1 MKKFLHATRLTS
13 YQWNIRDNT
22 LKLSQEWFETVGMD
36 ASTYEVSNEEWA
48 KRIHPE
54 DRDRVQ
60 KLLQAHFHRESE
72 WFQASYRY
80 WTDRRE
86 WIWIE
91 DCGQVVE
98 WDEQGKPVQMMGFN
112 RDATESMTEKRRLA
126 ETNEMLQLAAD
137 VSNLWIYC
145 ISMDQRRVQ
154 FQGGAKGE
162 NLLFGK
168 REMELKDFMD
178 KVHPNERPVVSQA
191 FRQLREKSREKVDL
205 QFRLKDNKRHWRWVE
220 ASGRWSAGEKII
232 AAFRDV
238 DEDVRRLKELDRLAN
253 RDLLTGLFNR
263 NAFER
268 KLNGFAATVENQ
280 VIAVCDVDGLKILND
295 AFGHLMGDRMLR
307 FFSLALDEVFSR
319 AEMIAR
325 IGGDEFAII
334 ERNATLETM
343 EAQFR
348 ELRRKVERFDLP
360 VQVGVSYGIAELDL
374 IQDPTLAYKKA
385 EDLMYRQKHL
395 ENFVKRNEYMQK
407 ILIKMQAKDPG
418 IQQHAVR
425 LKKSVQKYIADKP
438 MEANEKKE
446 LILLAQFH
454 DIGKLN
460 VSKQILQKHQGLNYR
475 EKVEVKR
482 HPEIGYRI
490 ARSLPELAGISHEV
504 LTHHERWDGKGYPL
518 HLKGEE
524 IPYKVRLLALFDYYD
539 SITHDR
545 PYRPAVSKEDALK
558 RIEHSAGKRFDPKLT
573 KEFLR
578 YMKRQ

>member
-1 MKKFLHATRLTS
+1 MKRFLHATRLAS

-22 LKLSQEWFETVGMD
+22 LKLSHEWFEMVGMN
-36 ASTYEVSNEEWA
+36 ATTYEVSNQEWS

-54 DRDRVQ
+54 DRDLVQ
-60 KLLQAHFHRESE
+60 KKLHAHFQKETE
-72 WFQASYRY
+72 WFQVTYRY
-80 WTDRRE
+80 WSDHRQ

-98 WDEQGKPVQMMGFN
+98 WDENGKPISMMGFN
-112 RDATESMTEKRRLA
+112 RDVTDAMIEKLTLT

-145 ISMDQRRVQ
+145 INIKEHRVQ
-154 FQGGAKGE
+154 FQGGAKGDKV
-162 NLLFGK
+162 LFGK
-168 REMELKDFMD
+168 QDMELNDFMD
-178 KVHPNERPVVSQA
+178 RVHPNERQTLTDA
-191 FRQLREKSREKVDL
+191 FIQLRDQKKEKTHL
-205 QFRLKDNKRHWRWVE
+205 QFRLRDNKRHWRWVE
-220 ASGRWSAGEKII
+220 ASGRWTAGNKVIGV
-232 AAFRDV
+232 FRDV
-238 DEDVRRLKELDRLAN
+238 DEEVRRLKELDRLAN

-268 KLNGFAATVENQ
+268 KLNGFSTSVENR

-307 FFSLALDEVFSR
+307 FFSMSLDEVFVH

-334 ERNATLETM
+334 EKNTTLETM
-343 EAQFR
+343 EDQFS
-348 ELRRKVERFDLP
+348 ELKRRVEGFDLP
-360 VQVGVSYGIAELDL
+360 VQVGVSYGIAEMDSL
-374 IQDPTLAYKKA
+374 QDPNLAYKKA

-395 ENFVKRNEYMQK
+395 ENFVKRGEYMQAL
-407 ILIKMQAKDPG
+407 LIKMQAKDPE
-418 IQQHAVR
+418 IQNHAVR
-425 LKKSVQKYIADKP
+425 LKSAINQFVESKSL
-438 MEANEKKE
+438 EANDKKE
-446 LILLAQFH
+446 LELLAQFH

-460 VSKQILQKHQGLNYR
+460 VANQILQKQKGLNHR

-490 ARSLPELAGISHEV
+490 ARSLPELAGIAHEV

-524 IPYKVRLLALFDYYD
+524 IPYKVRLLSIFDYYD

-545 PYRPAVSKEDALK
+545 PYRPAIGKEDALK
-558 RIEHSAGKRFDPKLT
+558 RIEKSAGKRFDPNLT
-573 KEFLR
+573 QEFIS
-578 YMKRQ
+578 YMKR